1 MDWRFFNLSSSLN
14 KTGVFKMSHLPVKTQ
29 TVAIFWDLQNVNSI
43 TKNAELLLD
52 FANAYGSINCKNSY
66 YSSQHKNQVNAK
78 NKLEL
83 LGFKCVDVPDSS
95 ENSADARLT
104 FDCTQLFKPK
114 SSPTPNIIILV
125 LGDWD
130 FAGLICILKS
140 LGKKVIVFA
149 QKGSVSPKLIKL
161 VGDDNFHFI
170 DELSQLVGKKTQ
182 DHTTVINHQISY
194 NEAVEY
200 LIVTVKQ
207 AINQGKTTNYGYIS
221 QLMRQLYPK
230 YQGIRSISTP
240 NGKKF
245 KTFGKFVDAV
255 VNSGKIQRQ
264 NQELFLIELNELV
277 A

>member
-230 YQGIRSISTP
+230 YHGICSISTP

-245 KTFGKFVDAV
+245 KNFGKFVDAV

>member
-1 MDWRFFNLSSSLN
+1 MGKHFIIFSQIG
-14 KTGVFKMSHLPVKTQ
+14 KVKQ
-29 TVAIFWDLQNVNSI
+29 
-43 TKNAELLLD
+43 
-52 FANAYGSINCKNSY
+52 
-66 YSSQHKNQVNAK
+66 
-78 NKLEL
+78 KLKER
-83 LGFKCVDVPDSS
+83 
-95 ENSADARLT
+95 ADE
-104 FDCTQLFKPK
+104 FY
-114 SSPTPNIIILV
+114 
-125 LGDWD
+125 
-130 FAGLICILKS
+130 
-140 LGKKVIVFA
+140 
-149 QKGSVSPKLIKL
+149 
-161 VGDDNFHFI
+161 FI

-207 AINQGKTTNYGYIS
+207 ALSQGKTTNYGYIS

-230 YQGIRSISTP
+230 YQGICSISTP

-245 KTFGKFVDAV
+245 NNFGKFVDAV